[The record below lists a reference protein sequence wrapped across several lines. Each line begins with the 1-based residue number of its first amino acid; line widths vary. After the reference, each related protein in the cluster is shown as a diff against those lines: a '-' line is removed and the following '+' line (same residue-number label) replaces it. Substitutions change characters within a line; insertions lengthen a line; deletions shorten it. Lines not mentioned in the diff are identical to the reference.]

1 MDRILQPRHL
11 SAWKKMVGR
20 FWPQEPRFPWLRLA
34 MPGNLIKQETE
45 HEVKLLWIWVATV
58 NHIYC
63 THHLYNHPVCRHTW
77 NARLGSWGSRRRT
90 QHSGL
95 QNKTCCPRPKSF
107 EIPAAQ
113 KKSLKSALGGW
124 NQGLS
129 ISHLRPKAPRSIRVK
144 DEAVVLCN
152 KKRSWHFSNRELWQL
167 DNKSAPK
174 HLNWQYWMTW
184 VQLEFASVLS
194 GEGSVLTKGIQE
206 FQSPLVHLLQWTK
219 KDMPNNWLED

>member
-77 NARLGSWGSRRRT
+77 NARLGSWGSRRRRT

-152 KKRSWHFSNRELWQL
+152 KKDHGTSQIESSGSLTTSRLPNIWTGSTEW
-167 DNKSAPK
+167 
-174 HLNWQYWMTW
+174 
-184 VQLEFASVLS
+184 LEFSLS
-194 GEGSVLTKGIQE
+194 S
-206 FQSPLVHLLQWTK
+206 LQFSQGRGPFWPRESRNFNLHWSIFFNGPK
-219 KDMPNNWLED
+219 KTCPTIG